1 MLQEPHS
8 HGRFWAQ
15 WWLGKLWSSR
25 ERSARLPLPFF
36 ASAFLCGQ
44 EGSSFSV
51 PLGVAS
57 ALQQRWTWVPS
68 IHSVLLGGDGI
79 SIQLQGVTQYLAQSP
94 PVVFML

>member
-1 MLQEPHS
+1 MVAWQTLVIQGALSPAA
-8 HGRFWAQ
+8 FT
-15 WWLGKLWSSR
+15 
-25 ERSARLPLPFF
+25 FF

-44 EGSSFSV
+44 EGPSFSV

-57 ALQQRWTWVPS
+57 TLQQRWTWVPS